1 MADML
6 PTRMLTIDDVAA
18 LMRVH
23 RNTVYRWCRSG
34 RLPATKIGKDWRISR
49 DAVEALIASPGDQTR
64 RDGERSHGGAAIDSS
79 IRGGSGRD
87 GRAAEFL
94 SSLEAGEHLLTL
106 VDGSAAVFEVEQQFF
121 EAAQHRA
128 GKLFKGCW
136 WQSADEVREQLR
148 EGGIDVEQ
156 MEWTGRFE
164 FADLR
169 RIFRLRGARG
179 AAEAWREAAH
189 RAVLDGYTSI
199 WGAGSPSLDCCGGH
213 EGLMTFE
220 HGMDAG
226 LRGLPVV
233 AMCTYDAELSTV
245 GQLGRFVEVM
255 GAHRSTLL
263 LTGDRVAAFDA
274 PRLFG

>member
-1 MADML
+1 M
-6 PTRMLTIDDVAA
+6 PRRMLTIDEVAA

-34 RLPATKIGKDWRISR
+34 RLPATKVGKDWRVSR
-49 DAVEALIASPGDQTR
+49 DTIEGLIAPAEENVIRGAKVVLGPEAVEPADL
-64 RDGERSHGGAAIDSS
+64 GG
-79 IRGGSGRD
+79 REPD
-87 GRAAEFL
+87 GRVLEFL
-94 SSLEAGEHLLTL
+94 SSLEPGEHLLTL
-106 VDGSAAVFEVEQQFF
+106 VDGPGAVLEVERQFF
-121 EAAQHRA
+121 EVAQHRA

-136 WQSADEVREQLR
+136 WQSVDEVREQFQV
-148 EGGIDVEQ
+148 GGLDVEQ
-156 MEWTGRFE
+156 MEWSGRFE

-179 AAEAWREAAH
+179 AAEAWQEAAQ
-189 RAVLDGYTSI
+189 RAVLDGHPNI

-233 AMCTYDAELSTV
+233 AMCTYDAGLSVV
-245 GQLGRFVEVM
+245 GQVGRFIDVM
-255 GAHRSTLL
+255 AAHRSTLV
-263 LTGDRVAAFDA
+263 LTGGRAAAFGA
-274 PRLFG
+274 PRIFG

>member
-1 MADML
+1 
-6 PTRMLTIDDVAA
+6 MLTVDEVAT

-34 RLPATKIGKDWRISR
+34 RLPATKIGKDWRVSR
-49 DAVEALIASPGDQTR
+49 DAVEGLIAPPRGNPVRGAEVARES
-64 RDGERSHGGAAIDSS
+64 AAIEPLDPVE
-79 IRGGSGRD
+79 
-87 GRAAEFL
+87 RALDDRVAEFL
-94 SSLEAGEHLLTL
+94 SCLEPGEHLLTL
-106 VDGSAAVFEVEQQFF
+106 VDGPDAVFEVERRFF
-121 EAAQHRA
+121 EVAQHRA

-136 WQSADEVREQLR
+136 WQSVAEVREQFQD
-148 EGGIDVEQ
+148 GGLDIEK
-156 MEWTGRFE
+156 MEWSGRFE

-179 AAEAWREAAH
+179 AAEAWQEAAT
-189 RAVLDGYTSI
+189 RAVLDGHPNI

-233 AMCTYDAELSTV
+233 AMCTYDAELSVV
-245 GQLGRFVEVM
+245 GQLGRFVDVM
-255 GAHRSTLL
+255 AAHRSTLL
-263 LTGDRVAAFDA
+263 LAGGRAAAFAA
-274 PRLFG
+274 PQIFG